1 LGNII
6 QNNNFPVA
14 FQFITKQPEKAFSLV
29 ISEYQNND
37 NQNND
42 NLDENKN
49 KIIKNNGNEIN
60 IKIKEYKIEINNN
73 SQKNNVNIICKSNKL
88 GIVTFPKIFIKLY
101 EIENNKEKK
110 IAEYIYKDFLSFKCV
125 QNVQLI

>member
-1 LGNII
+1 M
-6 QNNNFPVA
+6 
-14 FQFITKQPEKAFSLV
+14 
-29 ISEYQNND
+29 
-37 NQNND
+37 
-42 NLDENKN
+42 
-49 KIIKNNGNEIN
+49 
-60 IKIKEYKIEINNN
+60 
-73 SQKNNVNIICKSNKL
+73 NIICKSNKL